1 MNNTSLN
8 KCIKVHKSP
17 FLLEKTEKSNFKI
30 EKKGIIV
37 KLRKILLIVPN
48 SGPKKG
54 HFLFIHSVIRGDSN
68 IFQLA
73 SWEIENHNNFP
84 ILEEM

>member
-1 MNNTSLN
+1 MSILLTL
-8 KCIKVHKSP
+8 VHSVDN
-17 FLLEKTEKSNFKI
+17 FVEKTKKSNFKI

-37 KLRKILLIVPN
+37 KLRKILLTVPN
-48 SGPKKG
+48 LRLKKG